1 MVTTR
6 RLSRQRSGKNDRRT
20 SASAFAQLIAVSAIA
35 RIKQIT
41 PNADLAFLSL
51 DQADLESARAAA
63 EPASK
68 EARVDALVNNAGVM
82 MTPLMR
88 TRQGFELQLGVNH
101 RGCFALTSL
110 LLSKLAETKGS
121 RVVITASLAH
131 QSAKGI
137 DWSDLGAEKSCD
149 RFQRYTA
156 SKLGNGLG
164 LAPLARERRSIS
176 DRRIDDAVT
185 NDAFAASRSGS
196 SASFAVSRSPTR
208 LLPDRRTAEGPSPT
222 EYRRRIGPLP
232 SP

>member
-1 MVTTR
+1 
-6 RLSRQRSGKNDRRT
+6 
-20 SASAFAQLIAVSAIA
+20 
-35 RIKQIT
+35 
-41 PNADLAFLSL
+41 
-51 DQADLESARAAA
+51 
-63 EPASK
+63 
-68 EARVDALVNNAGVM
+68 

-101 RGCFALTSL
+101 LGCFALTSL
-110 LLSKLAETKGS
+110 LLSKLAETKGL

-196 SASFAVSRSPTR
+196 SVAVSRSPTR

-222 EYRRRIGPLP
+222 EYRRRTGPLP

>member
-1 MVTTR
+1 
-6 RLSRQRSGKNDRRT
+6 
-20 SASAFAQLIAVSAIA
+20 VSAIA

-51 DQADLESARAAA
+51 DQADLESAPAAA

-68 EARVDALVNNAGVM
+68 EAHVDALANNASVM

-101 RGCFALTSL
+101 LGCFVLTSL

-121 RVVITASLAH
+121 RIVITASLAH

-137 DWSDLGAEKSCD
+137 DWSDLGAEKSYD
-149 RFQRYTA
+149 RFQRYAA

-185 NDAFAASRSGS
+185 DDAFAASRSGS
-196 SASFAVSRSPTR
+196 SAYFRCLKKLNQIIAR
-208 LLPDRRTAEGPSPT
+208 
-222 EYRRRIGPLP
+222 
-232 SP
+232 